1 MSRKEFTQGI
11 VNELKQKIYEFKNK
25 KQSEKA
31 ERKNELDFEINQD
44 LVNKFKRNHNASSE
58 ENKEG
63 LGEIIKKE
71 KFNLENQ
78 YSSNKQNFN
87 LNEGTNKKNN
97 EFNFDFNINKI
108 RKANTSSYEDKTRNP
123 KVESKRVEVL
133 NSILNNNE
141 RLNKKKTYTSSN
153 QLNSIKQ
160 YSTIDIPSSKT
171 SSTKEKI
178 QDFVFQFNKLSP
190 NQESK
195 PQRNS
200 YTSNNSPSYK
210 YISSYQSK
218 KTNLPPYGTKKSN
231 DVNLF
236 ADFGTKKNSKQRIIG
251 SDIFS
256 DDKIKDYSSTI
267 NTSEVR
273 ALSGKIRFLSK
284 DEIRH
289 MDNAVI
295 DELLSL
301 SNNIKRTF
309 SNVK

>member
-11 VNELKQKIYEFKNK
+11 VNELKQKINEFKNK

-44 LVNKFKRNHNASSE
+44 LVNKFKRNHNVSSD
-58 ENKEG
+58 KED
-63 LGEIIKKE
+63 LNVIIKKE

-78 YSSNKQNFN
+78 YSSNKQN

-108 RKANTSSYEDKTRNP
+108 RKANTNSNEDKTRNP

-133 NSILNNNE
+133 NSILNNND
-141 RLNKKKTYTSSN
+141 RLDKKKSYKSSN
-153 QLNSIKQ
+153 QLNSIKK
-160 YSTIDIPSSKT
+160 YSTIDIPLSKA

-178 QDFVFQFNKLSP
+178 QDFVFQFNKISP

-200 YTSNNSPSYK
+200 FTSSNSPSYK
-210 YISSYQSK
+210 YVSSYQSK
-218 KTNLPPYGTKKSN
+218 KYGTKKSS
-231 DVNLF
+231 DIDLF
-236 ADFGTKKNSKQRIIG
+236 ADFGTNKNNASKQRIT
-251 SDIFS
+251 DIFS
-256 DDKIKDYSSTI
+256 DDKKKEYSSPSII
-267 NTSEVR
+267 NSSEVR

-284 DEIRH
+284 EEIRH

-301 SNNIKRTF
+301 SNNIK
-309 SNVK
+309 SNNENKFII